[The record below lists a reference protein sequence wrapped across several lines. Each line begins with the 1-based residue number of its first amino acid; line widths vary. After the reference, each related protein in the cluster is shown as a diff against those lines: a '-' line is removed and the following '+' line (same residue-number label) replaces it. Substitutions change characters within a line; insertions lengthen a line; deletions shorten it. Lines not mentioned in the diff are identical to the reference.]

1 MVVIPDN
8 LNPAYA
14 NNATIW
20 VTGNSNESGDGT
32 GIPDVVDVDMD
43 IITTL
48 STGVGMPFAALY
60 QVPGLLN

>member
-1 MVVIPDN
+1 MMVVIPDN

-20 VTGNSNESGDGT
+20 ITGGSNESGDGT
-32 GIPDVVDVDMD
+32 GVPGQDDLDME

-48 STGVGMPFAALY
+48 STGIGMPFAGLFE
-60 QVPGLLN
+60 VPY